1 MNRKFCLMNLI
12 TLGLC
17 VIFTFLQFTTI
28 IDLSFTAFG
37 LSFIFTAV
45 LIFFGFYKLQYRK
58 YSSVYKVVRKLYEY
72 VPYIFLSV
80 FILRRA
86 GTFGTSFAF
95 DLISVILWVATA
107 VVSFLTVHLYLT
119 EKTFYK
125 KNPGLKEEK
134 KKELSAGKKVVLEV
148 FDWIDAFVQAVFTII
163 LLNIFIFQLYEIP
176 SESMVSEFLVGDRV
190 LVFKTLSGPKFPMTQ
205 VGLPELKDYERGD
218 VVVFKNPHYP
228 ATRQRELQSFTSQLV
243 FMLTLTGVNL
253 NVDEDGNPIADPLVK
268 RVCGVEGEQLVML
281 DGVLYHR
288 TEKNPKFT
296 PVIQDKKWAEWN
308 LNELPSSLK
317 SKIHDI
323 PISQNMYSNLLL
335 AEKKRREFDIA
346 AFAKE
351 SKIFVEKYKDLYQ
364 KRNTSYALSTLSMLD
379 DAEHLLSEQELSI
392 YNIFQNNEY
401 LSERILNSPAG
412 FMWFSGFMTN
422 WLNYVSQDVL
432 EGKAL
437 YGGDMYTDSLFR
449 INLMTKQ
456 LFAKLLIENTE
467 LLLKNSPKTLWNFD
481 EIRTSYLAEAQ
492 LLYIYMS
499 YNDSRNMLVFPA
511 NDISGNPQYIPE
523 NSYFLMGDNRFN
535 SLDMRH
541 SYDRHLQKLMASDDF
556 SVTYMSNLDPLLVE
570 KKSILGSPSLR
581 FWPLNRF
588 GIANTKK

>member
-412 FMWFSGFMTN
+412 FMWFFGFMTN

-499 YNDSRNMLVFPA
+499 YNDSRNMMVFPA

>member
-107 VVSFLTVHLYLT
+107 VVSFLTVHLYIT

-205 VGLPELKDYERGD
+205 VGLPELKNYERGD

-392 YNIFQNNEY
+392 YIIFQNNEY

-499 YNDSRNMLVFPA
+499 YNDSRNMMVFPA

>member
-1 MNRKFCLMNLI
+1 MNRKFSLMNLI

-17 VIFTFLQFTTI
+17 VVFTLLQFTTI
-28 IDLSFTAFG
+28 VDLSFSAFW
-37 LSFIFTAV
+37 LSLIFSAV
-45 LIFFGFYKLQYRK
+45 LIFFGFYKLQYQK
-58 YSSVYKVVRKLYEY
+58 DASVYKIVRKLYEY
-72 VPYIFLSV
+72 VPFIFLAV
-80 FILRRA
+80 FVLRRA
-86 GTFGTSFAF
+86 GTFGTSFAY
-95 DLISVILWVATA
+95 DLISVIIWIAVS
-107 VVSFLTVHLYLT
+107 VVSFVTVQLYLS
-119 EKTFYK
+119 EKNFFK
-125 KNPGLKEEK
+125 KNPEFKETK
-134 KKELSAGKKVVLEV
+134 NKEISTIKKVVIEV

-176 SESMVSEFLVGDRV
+176 SESMVSEYLVGDRV

-281 DGVLYHR
+281 DGILYHR
-288 TEKNPKFT
+288 TEKNPEFT
-296 PVIQDKKWAEWN
+296 PVSQDEKWAEWN
-308 LNELPSSLK
+308 LNTLPNDLK
-317 SKIHDI
+317 AKIQDI
-323 PISQNMYSNLLL
+323 PISQTMYENLLV
-335 AEKKRREFDIA
+335 AEKMRREFDVS

-351 SKIFVEKYKDLYQ
+351 SKILVEKYKSLYQ
-364 KRNTSYALSTLSMLD
+364 KWNGAYALSTLSMFD
-379 DAEHLLSEQELSI
+379 DAENLFSEQELSI
-392 YNIFQNNEY
+392 YNIFQHNE
-401 LSERILNSPAG
+401 EFTEKILNSPAG

-422 WLNYVSQDVL
+422 WLNSVSQDVL
-432 EGKAL
+432 EGKVL

-467 LLLKNSPKTLWNFD
+467 LILKKSPKSLWNLN
-481 EIRTSYLAEAQ
+481 ENRINYLTDAQ
-492 LLYIYMS
+492 LLYIYIT
-499 YNDSRNMLVFPA
+499 YNDSRNMMVFPS
-511 NDISGNPQYIPE
+511 NDKNGNPQYIPQ

-541 SYDRHLQKLMASDDF
+541 SYDRHLQKLMSADEF
-556 SVTYMSNLDPLLVE
+556 SIAYMTNLEPRLVSR
-570 KKSILGSPSLR
+570 KSILGSPSIR

>member
-392 YNIFQNNEY
+392 YIIFQNNEY

-499 YNDSRNMLVFPA
+499 YNDSRNMMVFPA

>member
-17 VIFTFLQFTTI
+17 VFFTFLQFTTI

-58 YSSVYKVVRKLYEY
+58 YSSVYKIVRKLYEY

-125 KNPGLKEEK
+125 KNPGLREEK

-422 WLNYVSQDVL
+422 WLSYVSQDVL

-499 YNDSRNMLVFPA
+499 YNDSRNMMVFPA
-511 NDISGNPQYIPE
+511 NDINGNPQYIPE

-556 SVTYMSNLDPLLVE
+556 SVTYMSNLVPLLVE